1 MLEVDQKHILLLC
14 ILSSKFQNLLD
25 TGYTF
30 QETLLAQ
37 IKLLNLKD
45 LRCVLSLR
53 LNKPLANYIN

>member
-1 MLEVDQKHILLLC
+1 MRRYIQWKVDRVGGQDWV
-14 ILSSKFQNLLD
+14 SLD
-25 TGYTF
+25 SYTF